1 MTGKYLKKVHF
12 LLLAYIHTYR
22 VCISTYC
29 HSTMCTNKWFQLTN
43 KIMYWLTL
51 WFCFFSC
58 TTGFSLDPDDT
69 PESSDSFTPFSL
81 TDGVEVTSPEVFVFL
96 LPTTGVRPG
105 VEGTFFLLELLS
117 DSESLSELLESDF
130 LFKLSDV

>member
-1 MTGKYLKKVHF
+1 M
-12 LLLAYIHTYR
+12 
-22 VCISTYC
+22 
-29 HSTMCTNKWFQLTN
+29 
-43 KIMYWLTL
+43 
-51 WFCFFSC
+51 
-58 TTGFSLDPDDT
+58 DPDDT